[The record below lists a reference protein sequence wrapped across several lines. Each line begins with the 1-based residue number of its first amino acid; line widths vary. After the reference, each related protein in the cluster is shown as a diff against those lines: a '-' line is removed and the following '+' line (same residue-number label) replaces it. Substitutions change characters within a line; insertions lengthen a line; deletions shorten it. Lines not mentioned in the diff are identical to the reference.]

1 MASSQPRLA
10 AGCLSP
16 DVRRRMFVAGCSSPD
31 VRRRM
36 FVAGCSSPDVSMAT
50 GLRGAIP
57 LGGPQLT
64 G

>member
-10 AGCLSP
+10 AGCL
-16 DVRRRMFVAGCSSPD
+16 SPD